1 MKTIIGIVL
10 VLIIM
15 GATNPTYADYRD
27 YEQSQLKASSSGPIE
42 SGLVSLFGSAIL
54 SVTTTERN
62 DKIFTIFT
70 TDNGTTKE
78 NTLGICG
85 MFIPIG
91 NKQN

>member
-10 VLIIM
+10 VLVILC
-15 GATNPTYADYRD
+15 ATNPTYSDYQQ
-27 YEQSQLKASSSGPIE
+27 YEQNQLRASSSGPIE
-42 SGLVSLFGSAIL
+42 TGLVSLFGGAIL

-70 TDNGTTKE
+70 TDGQ

-85 MFIPIG
+85 IFIPIG
-91 NKQN
+91 SKEN